1 MKNQVISLEV
11 AKLAKENQFNIPT
24 QKAYINNEIFVNYE
38 KVSGYCD
45 NYRIDANDFHKN
57 WNRVG
62 WMFDKGGLRCF
73 GCKLDNKKYFEA
85 YLAPTQSLLQKWLR
99 EIHDIH
105 IVISVYRD
113 MDHRDNYDL
122 KIIKHVLIIPLIN
135 KKLKGLDILEDFP
148 IKNSIFYTYEEALE
162 EGLKEALL
170 LINH

>member
-11 AKLAKENQFNIPT
+11 AKLSKEVGFRDHNCDTYYEEDTLYEVCPCICHT
-24 QKAYINNEIFVNYE
+24 EDNECTC
-38 KVSGYCD
+38 G
-45 NYRIDANDFHKN
+45 H
-57 WNRVG
+57 
-62 WMFDKGGLRCF
+62 
-73 GCKLDNKKYFEA
+73 EA
-85 YLAPTQSLLQKWLR
+85 IIYDIVTENVLPAVTQSLLQKWLR
-99 EIHDIH
+99 EKHDIH